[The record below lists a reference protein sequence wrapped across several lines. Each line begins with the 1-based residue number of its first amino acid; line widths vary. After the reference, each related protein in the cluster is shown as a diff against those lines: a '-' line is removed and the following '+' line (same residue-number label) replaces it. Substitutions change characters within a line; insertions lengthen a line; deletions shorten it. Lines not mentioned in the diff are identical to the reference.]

1 MFPANC
7 WIYTTKILI
16 RCNLWSGQV
25 TVYILITTSLYC
37 LLPVLCCFDTHFCPS
52 VAKFNTANCLKEM
65 SIVVCVSICFCYP
78 DILRKVKCSSLA
90 DCMLGGLES
99 IKNEEEDKIIL
110 KSSIKWCLSQIFVC
124 GTPCAFFGLF
134 SRLYH
139 IPYCFL
145 NIFANFFYLSQV
157 LITYT
162 ISFFV
167 LFSFTFFPDIPNSVF
182 CAKLKMHIYIIVCV
196 CVCLIV
202 SVSKKQ
208 GNRPFILEWRSN
220 RLRRGFTSVQVRQ
233 SWAKTGLERGA
244 NWSHWYTSCASTN

>member
-1 MFPANC
+1 MFPAHC

-90 DCMLGGLES
+90 DCVLGGLEL
-99 IKNEEEDKIIL
+99 IKNEEEDKII
-110 KSSIKWCLSQIFVC
+110 KKAALSGACPRYLFVEHHVL
-124 GTPCAFFGLF
+124 FFGLF

-167 LFSFTFFPDIPNSVF
+167 LFSFTFFFPTF
-182 CAKLKMHIYIIVCV
+182 
-196 CVCLIV
+196 
-202 SVSKKQ
+202 Q
-208 GNRPFILEWRSN
+208 TQF
-220 RLRRGFTSVQVRQ
+220 SVQ
-233 SWAKTGLERGA
+233 
-244 NWSHWYTSCASTN
+244 NWKCIFT

>member
-1 MFPANC
+1 MFLAHC
-7 WIYTTKILI
+7 WIYTTKIHI

-25 TVYILITTSLYC
+25 TAYILITTSLCC
-37 LLPVLCCFDTHFCPS
+37 LLPVLCCFDTHVCPS

-90 DCMLGGLES
+90 DCVLGGLES
-99 IKNEEEDKIIL
+99 IKNEEDKIIK

-167 LFSFTFFPDIPNSVF
+167 LFSFTFSSRHS
-182 CAKLKMHIYIIVCV
+182 KLSFLCKIENAYLHNCV
-196 CVCLIV
+196 CMCVFYCFC
-202 SVSKKQ
+202 K
-208 GNRPFILEWRSN
+208 
-220 RLRRGFTSVQVRQ
+220 
-233 SWAKTGLERGA
+233 
-244 NWSHWYTSCASTN
+244 